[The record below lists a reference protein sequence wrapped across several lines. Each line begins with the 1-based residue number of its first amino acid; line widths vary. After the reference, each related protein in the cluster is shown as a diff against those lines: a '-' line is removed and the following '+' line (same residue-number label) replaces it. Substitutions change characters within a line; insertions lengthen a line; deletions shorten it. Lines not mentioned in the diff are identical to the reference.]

1 MEPGQLHSHAP
12 EARTSENQVN
22 LKNKRLNST
31 DADRSADATDIT
43 QITSD
48 GIFFTA
54 RIADEAHGL
63 FGLITED
70 EN

>member
-1 MEPGQLHSHAP
+1 
-12 EARTSENQVN
+12 VN
-22 LKNKRLNST
+22 LKTKRLNPI

-43 QITSD
+43 KVTSD
-48 GIFFTA
+48 GVFFTA